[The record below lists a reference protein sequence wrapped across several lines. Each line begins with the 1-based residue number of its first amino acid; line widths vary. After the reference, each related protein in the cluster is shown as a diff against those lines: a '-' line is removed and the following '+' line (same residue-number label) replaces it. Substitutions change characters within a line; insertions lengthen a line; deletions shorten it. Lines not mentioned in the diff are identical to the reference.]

1 MDTISARPAWILVD
15 ISLASWWLSARNPSR
30 LSPRATRW
38 GTSQPIH
45 RRSTA
50 RRVGGPRRV
59 GDASPAS
66 TRAAPV
72 DELGHAAARSHRSPA
87 PRRAAP
93 PKLRRPR
100 CRDVR
105 PAAFAR
111 SPPATVKEHDMTNR
125 RTTARDLAQIAIFA
139 ALIAALGLPGTIT
152 VGSTGVPITL
162 QTLGIMLA
170 GGILGARK
178 GFLSV
183 LVFLV
188 LVSARLPLLAGG
200 RGGLGVWA
208 GPSAGYLIGWL
219 VGAAVIGWLTARILP
234 TYPLWLGIVINIVGG
249 VLIVYAC
256 GVAVLAFRIGFVP
269 AITSNFLYLP
279 GDWLKVL
286 VASIVVKQVHRA
298 YPGLIGPA
306 ATGEPGPADTAVAAD
321 TAAPADAPAVRSAAV
336 DGTQPA
342 DGPVVKP

>member
-1 MDTISARPAWILVD
+1 
-15 ISLASWWLSARNPSR
+15 
-30 LSPRATRW
+30 
-38 GTSQPIH
+38 
-45 RRSTA
+45 
-50 RRVGGPRRV
+50 
-59 GDASPAS
+59 
-66 TRAAPV
+66 
-72 DELGHAAARSHRSPA
+72 
-87 PRRAAP
+87 
-93 PKLRRPR
+93 
-100 CRDVR
+100 
-105 PAAFAR
+105 
-111 SPPATVKEHDMTNR
+111 MTNR

-188 LVSARLPLLAGG
+188 LVSAGLPLLAGG

-219 VGAAVIGWLTARILP
+219 VGAAVIGALTAKILP
-234 TYPLWLGIVINIVGG
+234 AYPLWLGIVINIVGG
-249 VLIVYAC
+249 VLVVYAC

-269 AITSNFLYLP
+269 AVTSNFLYLP
-279 GDWLKVL
+279 GDGLKVL
-286 VASIVVKQVHRA
+286 VASIVIKQVHRA

-306 ATGEPGPADTAVAAD
+306 ATGEPVPADAAVPSE
-321 TAAPADAPAVRSAAV
+321 TAAPAEAAV
-336 DGTQPA
+336 PTDAATHQNAPVDGAQPA
-342 DGPVVKP
+342 DGPSVKP

>member
-1 MDTISARPAWILVD
+1 
-15 ISLASWWLSARNPSR
+15 
-30 LSPRATRW
+30 
-38 GTSQPIH
+38 
-45 RRSTA
+45 
-50 RRVGGPRRV
+50 
-59 GDASPAS
+59 
-66 TRAAPV
+66 
-72 DELGHAAARSHRSPA
+72 
-87 PRRAAP
+87 
-93 PKLRRPR
+93 
-100 CRDVR
+100 
-105 PAAFAR
+105 
-111 SPPATVKEHDMTNR
+111 MTNR

-188 LVSARLPLLAGG
+188 LVSAGLPLLAGG

-234 TYPLWLGIVINIVGG
+234 AYPLWLGIVINIVGG

-306 ATGEPGPADTAVAAD
+306 ATGQPGPADTAVAAD
-321 TAAPADAPAVRSAAV
+321 TAAPADAPAARSAAV

-342 DGPVVKP
+342 DRPVVKP